1 MSSYTSD
8 TKVRGSPRESSSHKH
23 EKLSVDDVAP
33 GSNDTLHRINS
44 YAVGEQQ
51 QFPLDHATGG
61 TKRNIKSRHAQMMA
75 IGGAIGTSLFLGTGQ
90 ALAIGGPA
98 FLFVAY
104 CEWHYPSPLSRFGAI
119 HSLPMG
125 TNNSS

>member
-1 MSSYTSD
+1 MSSYTPDAKMEIS
-8 TKVRGSPRESSSHKH
+8 SRESFSHKQG
-23 EKLSVDDVAP
+23 KSYTDVP
-33 GSNDTLHRINS
+33 SDSNSTTIHRVTS

-51 QFPLDHATGG
+51 QLPLDHNTGG

-98 FLFVAY
+98 FLFLAY
-104 CEWHYPSPLSRFGAI
+104 CE
-119 HSLPMG
+119 
-125 TNNSS
+125 

>member
-1 MSSYTSD
+1 MSSFTPD
-8 TKVRGSPRESSSHKH
+8 TKMRGPSQEASAHKQEKSSLDASP
-23 EKLSVDDVAP
+23 D
-33 GSNDTLHRINS
+33 SNNTVNRVTS

-51 QFPLDHATGG
+51 QFPFDHVTGG

-98 FLFVAY
+98 FLFLAY
-104 CEWHYPSPLSRFGAI
+104 CE
-119 HSLPMG
+119 
-125 TNNSS
+125 